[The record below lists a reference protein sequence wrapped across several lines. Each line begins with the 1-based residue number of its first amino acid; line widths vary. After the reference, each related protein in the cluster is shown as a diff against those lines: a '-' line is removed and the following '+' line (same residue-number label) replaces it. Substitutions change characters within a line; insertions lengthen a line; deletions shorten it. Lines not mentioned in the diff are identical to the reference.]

1 MAYGTDDPT
10 GDSGVARFSFEG
22 QPIDYATLECFIDWC
37 GLVTDDPAIR
47 ALAIETQSEGDAG
60 DDMGDWPARLAHRR
74 PQGSHGPGPLLEQEA
89 IKALRAC
96 MKPTIALLEGD
107 TLGLAFDFA
116 CTCDIRIA
124 ANNARLGDPRIHQ
137 GRAAATGIAY
147 LLPRL
152 IGQSQAMHLLLL
164 GDIVDAAQA
173 QQMQLVHKI
182 WPSADFGEAAGAFVR
197 QVAAMPTRAWEV
209 HKLQVLP
216 QLDMPFDAAMVH
228 SLGVR
233 QTHVIEDR
241 IEGMQ
246 AWRERRDP
254 EFTGR

>member
-1 MAYGTDDPT
+1 MAQESTD
-10 GDSGVARFSFEG
+10 GGVARFSFDG
-22 QPIDYATLECFIDWC
+22 QPIDYAVLGAFIDWC
-37 GLVTDDPAIR
+37 RSATNDPEVR
-47 ALAIETQSEGDAG
+47 ALGIETQSEGDAG
-60 DDMGDWPARLAHRR
+60 DDMGDWPPRLAHRHPR
-74 PQGSHGPGPLLEQEA
+74 GSHGPGPLLEQEA
-89 IKALRAC
+89 IKALRGC
-96 MKPTIALLEGD
+96 MKPTIAILDGD

-116 CTCDIRIA
+116 CTSDIRIA
-124 ANNARLGDPRIHQ
+124 SATARLGDPRIHQ

-147 LLPRL
+147 LLPKL
-152 IGQSQAMHLLLL
+152 IGQSQAMRLLLL
-164 GDIVDAAQA
+164 GEIVGAAEA
-173 QQMQLVHKI
+173 TRMQLVHKT
-182 WPSADFGEAAGAFVR
+182 WPEADFRKEAGAFVR

-216 QLDMPFDAAMVH
+216 QLDLPFDAAMVH

-241 IEGMQ
+241 LEGMK

>member
-1 MAYGTDDPT
+1 MAQESPDG
-10 GDSGVARFSFEG
+10 GVARFSFDG
-22 QPIDYATLECFIDWC
+22 QPIDYAALERFIDWC
-37 GLVTDDPAIR
+37 RSATDDPEVR
-47 ALAIETQSEGDAG
+47 ALGIETRSDGDAG
-60 DDMGDWPARLAHRR
+60 DDMGAWPARLAHRH
-74 PQGSHGPGPLLEQEA
+74 PEGSHGPGPLLEQEA

-96 MKPTIALLEGD
+96 MKPTIAILEGD
-107 TLGLAFDFA
+107 TLGLALDFA

-124 ANNARLGDPRIHQ
+124 SDTARLGDPRIHQ

-147 LLPRL
+147 LLPKL
-152 IGQSQAMHLLLL
+152 IGQSQAMRLLLL
-164 GDIVDAAQA
+164 GEVVDAAEA
-173 QQMQLVHKI
+173 VRMQLVHKT
-182 WPSADFGEAAGAFVR
+182 WPQANFREEADAFVR

-216 QLDMPFDAAMVH
+216 QLDLPFDAAMVH

-241 IEGMQ
+241 LEGMK

>member
-1 MAYGTDDPT
+1 MAQASELT
-10 GDSGVARFSFEG
+10 GGAGVARFGFDG
-22 QPIDYATLECFIDWC
+22 QPIDYATLERLIDWC
-37 GLVTDDPAIR
+37 RAAADNSEVR
-47 ALAIETQSEGDAG
+47 ALAIETQSQGDAG
-60 DDMGDWPARLAHRR
+60 EDMGDWPARLAHRR
-74 PQGSHGPGPLLEQEA
+74 PQGSHGPGPLIEQEA

-96 MKPTIALLEGD
+96 MKPTIAVLDGD
-107 TLGLAFDFA
+107 TLGLAFDLA
-116 CTCDIRIA
+116 CTCDIRVA
-124 ANNARLGDPRIHQ
+124 SETARLGDPRIHQ

-147 LLPRL
+147 LLPKL
-152 IGQSQAMHLLLL
+152 IGQSQAMRLLLL
-164 GDIVDAAQA
+164 GEVFEAAEA
-173 QQMQLVHKI
+173 QQMQLIHKT
-182 WPSADFGEAAGAFVR
+182 WPEADFNEAANVFVQ

-216 QLDMPFDAAMVH
+216 QLDLPFDAAMVH

-241 IEGMQ
+241 LEGMR

>member
-1 MAYGTDDPT
+1 MAQESPT
-10 GDSGVARFSFEG
+10 SGVARFSFDAE
-22 QPIDYATLECFIDWC
+22 PIDYATLERFIDWC
-37 GLVTDDPAIR
+37 RLATADPEVR
-47 ALAIETQSEGDAG
+47 ALGIETQSEGDAG
-60 DDMGDWPARLAHRR
+60 DDMGAWPARLAHRH
-74 PQGSHGPGPLLEQEA
+74 PEGSHGPGPLLEQEA
-89 IKALRAC
+89 IKTLRAC
-96 MKPTIALLEGD
+96 MKPTIAILEGD

-124 ANNARLGDPRIHQ
+124 SDTAQLGDPRIHQ

-147 LLPRL
+147 LLPKL
-152 IGQSQAMHLLLL
+152 IGQSQAMRLMLL
-164 GDIVDAAQA
+164 GEVVSAPEAVR
-173 QQMQLVHKI
+173 MQLVHKT
-182 WPSADFGEAAGAFVR
+182 WPEADFRSEAEALVG
-197 QVAAMPTRAWEV
+197 QIAAMPTRAWEV

-216 QLDMPFDAAMVH
+216 QLDLPFDAAMVH

-241 IEGMQ
+241 LEGMK